1 MKKFFYFIALIAL
14 PFLAFSQFKEF
25 PAANEMTGLAFNGV
39 SIYPN
44 PTNGQ
49 FKVLFVKNN
58 YINASVVA
66 YDNMGKMVY
75 AKDHLNVNPVEIDM
89 RDLNS
94 GIYMLVFTAANRQE
108 KTVQKVVIAKQ

>member
-1 MKKFFYFIALIAL
+1 MKKIFYIIALISL
-14 PFLAFSQFKEF
+14 PAIAFCQYKDY
-25 PAANEMTGLAFNGV
+25 PASNEMTGLAFNGV

-66 YDNMGKMVY
+66 YDNVGKMVY
-75 AKDHLNVNPVEIDM
+75 AKDHLSINPVDIDM
-89 RDLNS
+89 RDLQP
-94 GIYMLVFTAANRQE
+94 GIYLLVFTAANRQE
-108 KTVQKVVIAKQ
+108 KTIQKVVIAK